1 MRHDL
6 AHVVIIPDGNRRWAR
21 AKGLRPHQGHEKGFS
36 RMEELMDA
44 CFGER
49 IRFFSLWGASIDN
62 LTKRDAGEID
72 FLLSYLERRL
82 RDLAHEKRI
91 HENKVR
97 IRVLGFWEEYVPV
110 SLQNAIREAQEAT
123 ASYDS
128 FSFTLFLAYDGKEE
142 MRRAVETIVQKSDAT
157 YENGISP
164 DTIKKALLTYE
175 LPPVDL
181 LIRTGGEPHLSGGFM
196 MWDVADAQLYF
207 SELFFPDFDEG
218 ELKKAIRVYGQRE
231 RRFGA

>member
-1 MRHDL
+1 
-6 AHVVIIPDGNRRWAR
+6 
-21 AKGLRPHQGHEKGFS
+21 
-36 RMEELMDA
+36 MEELMDA

-49 IRFFSLWGASIDN
+49 IRFLSLWGASIDN

-157 YENGISP
+157 YESGVSP

-218 ELKKAIRVYGQRE
+218 ELKKAIRVYRQRE

>member
-1 MRHDL
+1 
-6 AHVVIIPDGNRRWAR
+6 
-21 AKGLRPHQGHEKGFS
+21 
-36 RMEELMDA
+36 MEELMDA

-157 YENGISP
+157 YESGVSP

-218 ELKKAIRVYGQRE
+218 ELKKAIRVYRQRE